1 MDKQL
6 LFNFKTELSKITII
20 SKLNNPFEIVAPEI
34 AKIAAKEFQEF
45 ITEESK
51 KWKYDFAAN
60 KGKMFGILVV
70 QQEDGAYSYIGTVS
84 GKLPNNATC
93 NKFIPSVF
101 DASVGDFFIN
111 KGLTALSEIGNKIKS
126 THNPSEVTLLKE
138 QRTQKSI
145 ALQQRLFENYNF
157 LNLSGKK
164 KNLLEI
170 FKHSSHGNPPVA
182 AGECVAPKL
191 FQYAIKHQLKP
202 IALAEFWW
210 GNPIKN
216 KEKEHAVFYPSCKNR
231 CRPILEYMLEDSE
244 LFARSKQDIKSENE
258 TY

>member
-101 DASVGDFFIN
+101 DRLIYNQLTQHNLPEVKNPAVNISEDDLQFMIEFAVPGRAKDDFIIEAKDDILTVSLETEQSDSDVIN
-111 KGLTALSEIGNKIKS
+111 LYYK
-126 THNPSEVTLLKE
+126 KE
-138 QRTQKSI
+138 FDFT
-145 ALQQRLFENYNF
+145 
-157 LNLSGKK
+157 
-164 KNLLEI
+164 
-170 FKHSSHGNPPVA
+170 
-182 AGECVAPKL
+182 
-191 FQYAIKHQLKP
+191 
-202 IALAEFWW
+202 
-210 GNPIKN
+210 
-216 KEKEHAVFYPSCKNR
+216 
-231 CRPILEYMLEDSE
+231 
-244 LFARSKQDIKSENE
+244 
-258 TY
+258 T